1 MQAIGECAERIG
13 ERGELIDLALG
24 EAQGDR
30 TAQAVEQQADDDYC
44 GTDAEQRPMPT
55 TRSIRHGS
63 AD

>member
-44 GTDAEQRPMPT
+44 GTDA
-55 TRSIRHGS
+55 
-63 AD
+63 